1 MQSTNTILDDLYDA
15 WRNQDLT
22 WFASYLPADF
32 SHVILIPEDVHP
44 LGGVRHGKRD
54 AIDRLARIVED
65 YEFEQFDT
73 SGLLAAKARAAVEIP
88 LRYRLRQSGARL
100 ETSLVDVW
108 TFEAGWPVQLV
119 EYHDIARIR
128 SFVATLPSPQ

>member
-1 MQSTNTILDDLYDA
+1 M
-15 WRNQDLT
+15 
-22 WFASYLPADF
+22 
-32 SHVILIPEDVHP
+32 ILIPQDVHP

-54 AIDRLARIVED
+54 ALDRLTRIVAD
-65 YEFEQFDT
+65 YEFEHFDT
-73 SGLLAAKARAAVEIP
+73 SGLLAAKVRAAVEIP
-88 LRYRLRQSGARL
+88 LRYRHRQSGARL

-119 EYHDIARIR
+119 EYHNIARIR